1 METPA
6 TPSDPAQADA
16 DALREA
22 LAGLVAQVARLAVAR
37 GLPVIATTGGAIPES
52 LPAGT
57 GILVTPGDV
66 AALTAALQ
74 EMIGQ
79 PDVRAQHAAASRRA
93 AEHLPRWPLSAQLFA
108 QAVAAVVP

>member
-1 METPA
+1 MGRLF
-6 TPSDPAQADA
+6 
-16 DALREA
+16 ALLLA
-22 LAGLVAQVARLAVAR
+22 LITGSW
-37 GLPVIATTGGAIPES
+37 IAFVDEQLPES

-57 GILVTPGDV
+57 GILVAPGDE
-66 AALTAALQ
+66 AALTAALR